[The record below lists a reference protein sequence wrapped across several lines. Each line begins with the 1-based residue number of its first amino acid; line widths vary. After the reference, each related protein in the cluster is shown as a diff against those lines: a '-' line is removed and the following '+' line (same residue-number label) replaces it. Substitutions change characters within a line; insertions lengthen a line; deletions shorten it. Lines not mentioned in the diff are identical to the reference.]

1 MQDNREF
8 LTIVAFGAAVILG
21 LAGAPLWIAVATG
34 VVYGAEKS
42 GLPAVVSGRDARDQ
56 GNALEQA
63 GQVASRIGAILL
75 VYGVTLG
82 LRFLGTTWT

>member
-1 MQDNREF
+1 
-8 LTIVAFGAAVILG
+8 
-21 LAGAPLWIAVATG
+21 

-42 GLPAVVSGRDARDQ
+42 GLPAVVSGRHARDQ

-75 VYGVTLG
+75 VYGITLG
-82 LRFLGTTWT
+82 LRFLGSTWT